1 MAIID
6 IRQPDLSTAAM
17 TKYSGQ
23 KHVLAAIDC
32 IIFGFD
38 GFNLKLLLVQRAIE
52 PEKNKWSLMGGF
64 VKPAES
70 LEQASD
76 RILQQLTGLSG
87 VYLEQLQ
94 TFSDPERD
102 PVERTISTAYFA
114 LIDIHKYE
122 KQLSHEYHAE
132 WFLLE
137 EMPVLIFDHNE
148 MVKLAQKKLR
158 YKAALH
164 PILFELLPE
173 KFTVPQLQCLY
184 EEIYDTKFDN
194 RNFSRK
200 VLSTQLL
207 IKQKEKDKLNSKKG
221 AFYYKLNKKKYRANF
236 QAFLNFIP
244 NPDKLLV

>member
-1 MAIID
+1 
-6 IRQPDLSTAAM
+6 M

-23 KHVLAAIDC
+23 TRVLSAIDC

-38 GFNLKLLLVQRAIE
+38 GFDIKLLLIQRGIE

-64 VKPAES
+64 VKSEES
-70 LEQASD
+70 LEQAAD
-76 RILQQLTGLSG
+76 RILQQLTGLNG

-94 TFSDPERD
+94 TFSDPHRD
-102 PVERTISTAYFA
+102 PMERTISTAYFA
-114 LIDIHKYE
+114 LIDIHQYE
-122 KQLSHEYHAE
+122 KQLSHDYHAE

-137 EMPVLIFDHNE
+137 ERPKLIFDHE
-148 MVKLAQKKLR
+148 DMVKLAQKKLR

-164 PILFELLPE
+164 PILFELLPQ
-173 KFTVPQLQCLY
+173 KFTIPQLQTLY
-184 EEIYDTKFDN
+184 EKIYDTKFDN

-244 NPDKLLV
+244 NPDKLLM